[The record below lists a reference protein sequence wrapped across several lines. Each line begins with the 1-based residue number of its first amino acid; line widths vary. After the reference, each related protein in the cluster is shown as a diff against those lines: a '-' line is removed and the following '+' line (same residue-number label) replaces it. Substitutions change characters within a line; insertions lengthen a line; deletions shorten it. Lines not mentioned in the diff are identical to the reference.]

1 MAINSNIYPPLLQDT
16 LPAFIRTQS
25 CKIYFSLSV
34 YNSLADIQNAQ
45 ITLVNQQTNTSAFKT
60 DLYPSG
66 IKIASIVYDSS
77 VQGDYCYY
85 VQINPSDLINNEFEL
100 DQFYKIQ
107 LRFTSKSAPV
117 PPSNGTALATWLYDN
132 MQYFSEWSRV
142 CLIKGIEKPILS
154 IYGFDNTDSN

>member
-1 MAINSNIYPPLLQDT
+1 M
-16 LPAFIRTQS
+16 
-25 CKIYFSLSV
+25 
-34 YNSLADIQNAQ
+34 
-45 ITLVNQQTNTSAFKT
+45 
-60 DLYPSG
+60 
-66 IKIASIVYDSS
+66 
-77 VQGDYCYY
+77 QGDYCYY

-107 LRFTSKSAPV
+107 LRFTSKSAPA